1 MPRKDVSSRD
11 ILVAVGALAMLVAVV
26 YLLVRALT
34 GYDLADIVTS
44 PTDVVVRE
52 QATLLPWV
60 IGALLGGLAVVVGWW
75 LTRQAAVAGSAGA
88 EERARA
94 LEAERDRVAAQRGQ
108 VAQQRDQA
116 AQQRD
121 EVARDR
127 DQVARERDGLA
138 QQRDQVSQQ
147 RDQVARER
155 DHVAAQRDQLIGER
169 DTVAGE
175 RDQVTRER
183 DEARQ
188 RAEQASRETE
198 EARRVGEAELHWERE
213 LRGRIQRARQAEREW
228 NRELREQVLQ
238 MHRERGALGAH
249 DDIRDL
255 VLRIA
260 LELLG
265 AEKGLLLSRED
276 ADGDGNLDM
285 VSVHG
290 FEADPSESHLAQR
303 FAEEVIER
311 DQTVRDDAW
320 ASREDATAADRE
332 IDNLV
337 AIPIYMRNRFSGAV
351 VCANKPGGFDED
363 EDEVLLSLG
372 DHAGAILE
380 NSTLHGELRRSYLA
394 TVRLLADA
402 IEVKDPFLR
411 GHSEEVSRYVLGV
424 AEQLGLDQKRREELL
439 FGSLLHDVGKI
450 GISERILLKPGALT
464 AEERSV
470 INTHPR
476 IGHRLVEQVPALQPI
491 SRGVLHHHER
501 WDGGGYPS
509 GLAGEQIPLEARI
522 IAVVDSFS
530 AMVSDRP
537 YRAALSTE
545 DACAELERCA
555 GTQFDSE
562 VVRAFVG
569 EVCRHPPSQGSAAL
583 AAALSDPEVEAL
595 LGEGE
600 PLLGYGSFS
609 LVDNLTLLATRR
621 HFHELAYAEAQRA
634 AVQNRPFG
642 VIVAELGGI
651 DAINAREGYA
661 GGDAA
666 IQSAAQAFQRIAART
681 GGTAARHGSCRLAL
695 LFPGADETTARL
707 TAVELASA
715 LEDSLGVRVN
725 SAAWQP
731 GDDGEDVVARA
742 RESLR
747 TTGGAIRA
755 G

>member
-1 MPRKDVSSRD
+1 MPPRKDVSSRD
-11 ILVAVGALAMLVAVV
+11 ILVAVGALALLGTLV
-26 YLLVRALT
+26 YLLVRALS
-34 GYDLADIVTS
+34 GYDLADSVTS
-44 PTDVVVRE
+44 PNTDVVPRS
-52 QATLLPWV
+52 TLLPWV
-60 IGALLGGLAVVVGWW
+60 IGALLGGLAVLVGYW
-75 LTRQAAVAGSAGA
+75 LSRAAAAGRAAA

-94 LEAERDRVAAQRGQ
+94 LEAQRDR
-108 VAQQRDQA
+108 VAQQRDQVTQQRDQFARERDQVAQERDGVAQQRDQLSQERDRLVQERDQVA
-116 AQQRD
+116 AQRD
-121 EVARDR
+121 EVAR
-127 DQVARERDGLA
+127 
-138 QQRDQVSQQ
+138 
-147 RDQVARER
+147 
-155 DHVAAQRDQLIGER
+155 
-169 DTVAGE
+169 E

-183 DEARQ
+183 EEARQ
-188 RAEQASRETE
+188 RAEQVSREAE
-198 EARRVGEAELHWERE
+198 EARRSGEEELRKERD
-213 LRGRIQRARQAEREW
+213 LRGRIQRAREAEREW
-228 NRELREQVLQ
+228 NRELRVQVLH

-265 AEKGLLLSRED
+265 AEKGLLLSRQD

-290 FEADPSESHLAQR
+290 FEADPSKSHLAQH

-311 DQTVRDDAW
+311 DHTVRHDDW
-320 ASREDATAADRE
+320 ASREGATEADRE

-337 AIPIYMRNRFSGAV
+337 AIPIYIRDRFSGAV
-351 VCANKPGGFDED
+351 VCANKPGGFDEE

-372 DHAGAILE
+372 DHAGAMLE
-380 NSTLHGELRRSYLA
+380 NSMLHGELRRSYLG

-402 IEVKDPFLR
+402 IEYKDPLLR
-411 GHSEEVSRYVLGV
+411 GHSEEVSRYVLSV

-464 AEERSV
+464 ADERTV

-476 IGHRLVEQVPALQPI
+476 IGYRLVEQVPALQPI
-491 SRGVLHHHER
+491 ARGVLHHHER

-530 AMVSDRP
+530 AMVSERP
-537 YRAALSTE
+537 YRHALSVE

-555 GTQFDSE
+555 GTQFDAE

-569 EVCRHPPSQGSAAL
+569 EVRRNPPAATDRAL
-583 AAALSDPEVEAL
+583 ADALSDPEIEGM

-609 LVDNLTLLATRR
+609 LVDNLTLLATHR
-621 HFHELAYAEAQRA
+621 HFHELVHAEAQRA
-634 AVQNRPFG
+634 AVQGRAFA
-642 VIVAELGGI
+642 VIFAELEGI
-651 DAINAREGYA
+651 DAINARDGYA
-661 GGDAA
+661 AGDRA
-666 IQSAAQAFQRIAART
+666 IQGAAQVFQRVAART
-681 GGTAARHGSCRLAL
+681 GGTAARHGSCRLGL
-695 LFPGADETTARL
+695 LCPGADETAAKLVAAEL
-707 TAVELASA
+707 TAP
-715 LEDSLGVRVN
+715 LEGSLGARIG

-731 GDDGEDVVARA
+731 GDEGDDVVARA

-747 TTGGAIRA
+747 TMPGGALRA